1 MALMQKGDKVMGTQL
16 PQISPVTTQ
25 KPTYSQA
32 LVAYALCHKGQLYM
46 VAYQYNFTDGKTIKE
61 QEAIIRDHL
70 AKPASE
76 NGDREINRETL
87 VSVNRMHTETEN
99 RKFSET
105 FEPLARQID
114 KALQESNRS
123 GNPCTAFI
131 VNNPHNGFS
140 DQTALN
146 QNSSYSAV
154 LSAVNR
160 AGNAALAAHRRQ
172 R

>member
-1 MALMQKGDKVMGTQL
+1 MSASLQL
-16 PQISPVTTQ
+16 PNFSPC
-25 KPTYSQA
+25 KSEESRYNRA
-32 LVAYALCHKGQLYM
+32 LVVHAICLNDQLYM
-46 VAYQYNFTDGKTIKE
+46 MLMNFRFTRMNTIKE
-61 QEAIIRDHL
+61 QEAIIRNHL

-76 NGDREINRETL
+76 NSDREINRETL

-114 KALQESNRS
+114 KALHESNRS

-131 VNNPHNGFS
+131 VNNPQNGFS
-140 DQTALN
+140 DQTVLN
-146 QNSSYSAV
+146 RNSSYSSV

-160 AGNAALAAHRRQ
+160 AGNAALEAHRRQ
-172 R
+172 QELAR

>member
-1 MALMQKGDKVMGTQL
+1 MVVMDFQ
-16 PQISPVTTQ
+16 
-25 KPTYSQA
+25 
-32 LVAYALCHKGQLYM
+32 
-46 VAYQYNFTDGKTIKE
+46 FTNMNTIKE

-70 AKPASE
+70 EKPAFE
-76 NGDREINRETL
+76 NGDREIDREKL

-99 RKFSET
+99 RKFSKT

-146 QNSSYSAV
+146 QNSSYSSV

-160 AGNAALAAHRRQ
+160 AGNAALKTLDRQ

>member
-1 MALMQKGDKVMGTQL
+1 MSASLQL
-16 PQISPVTTQ
+16 PKISSC
-25 KPTYSQA
+25 KPEESRYNRA
-32 LVAYALCHKGQLYM
+32 LVVHAICLNNQLHM
-46 VAYQYNFTDGKTIKE
+46 VVMDFQFTNMNTIKE

-70 AKPASE
+70 EKPAFE
-76 NGDREINRETL
+76 NGDREIDREKL

-99 RKFSET
+99 RKFSKT

-146 QNSSYSAV
+146 QNSSYSSV

-160 AGNAALAAHRRQ
+160 AGNAALETLNRQ